1 MKKRILSMAILLSLA
16 ACASNGH
23 DTTART
29 GVREDAEYSTSSRIP
44 ARKNAK
50 PVGTDTV
57 TADDARGAGA
67 PATRA
72 NN

>member
-1 MKKRILSMAILLSLA
+1 
-16 ACASNGH
+16 
-23 DTTART
+23 
-29 GVREDAEYSTSSRIP
+29 VREDAEYSTSSRIP

-50 PVGTDTV
+50 PVGSDTV